1 MANLRVQFSSRFFS
15 LRERLSP
22 SHFYKSLFFYE
33 RTIKKKKM
41 STSPDAP
48 FSSPTLGEQNQNNI
62 SASTVVD
69 TYVSTTLKQPT
80 FPELEG
86 VPDLKKHQETSKE
99 TANMWRDVTRRSLYQ
114 SNYDL
119 IAFNNAFSS
128 YYDPLVLCVSQF
140 DDKDKKKADE
150 AKKNFVTGLQLLVSM
165 IEANQA
171 ACEASLGELRTFQKR
186 LDKDQSNLKSD
197 DAAANA
203 QYVADG
209 GRLDELKDLIKVDK
223 KAMEKDMAIIASGAT
238 ADVIGGV
245 MIAVG
250 VLGEIETAGASTA
263 LVVTG
268 LAVVG
273 GLCHIYF
280 IYFFFLFCFGFSLT
294 CLLFIFV
301 YLFVFIIIF
310 IIIVVDR
317 WLHSSWLGCKRL

>member
-15 LRERLSP
+15 LRERLSL

-33 RTIKKKKM
+33 RTSKKKNM

-209 GRLDELKDLIKVDK
+209 GRLDELKDLIKADK

-273 GLCHIYF
+273 GL
-280 IYFFFLFCFGFSLT
+280 
-294 CLLFIFV
+294 
-301 YLFVFIIIF
+301 
-310 IIIVVDR
+310 
-317 WLHSSWLGCKRL
+317 